1 MQSGVDPGFSEPA
14 RTKHGPRSESHTKSF
29 DLERKSRLTRR
40 ILFKQLCDTLRLLAS
55 RDVHAYNPLINI
67 FMNDSLNTERMTT
80 PEKKHD
86 LLSELIRFAL
96 ITLFIVLPIRIYIAQ
111 PFIVSGSSMD
121 PTFKDGEYLII
132 DEISYRFQDPERGD
146 VIVFRYPQDT
156 TKFFI
161 KRIIGLPGETVNIKD
176 STITIEGTSDTSTF
190 TLDETYLS
198 HPTWSTSRIKLGDEE
213 YFVMG
218 DNRPASSDS
227 RIWGALDEDLIIGR
241 ALVRLLPAKRI
252 GIFPGE
258 HTYSEANVAT
268 TQ

>member
-1 MQSGVDPGFSEPA
+1 
-14 RTKHGPRSESHTKSF
+14 
-29 DLERKSRLTRR
+29 
-40 ILFKQLCDTLRLLAS
+40 
-55 RDVHAYNPLINI
+55 
-67 FMNDSLNTERMTT
+67 MNDSLNTERMTT

-132 DEISYRFQDPERGD
+132 DEISYRFQEPERGD
-146 VIVFRYPQDT
+146 VVVFRYPQDT

-161 KRIIGLPGETVNIKD
+161 KRIIGLPGETVDVKD
-176 STITIEGTSDTSTF
+176 SIVTIEGVDGTSSF
-190 TLDETYLS
+190 ELDEAYLS

-227 RIWGALDEDLIIGR
+227 RIWGALDENLIIGR
-241 ALVRLLPAKRI
+241 VLTRLLPVKRI
-252 GIFPGE
+252 GLFPGE
-258 HTYSEANVAT
+258 HIYPDAT
-268 TQ
+268 VETAQ

>member
-1 MQSGVDPGFSEPA
+1 MS
-14 RTKHGPRSESHTKSF
+14 
-29 DLERKSRLTRR
+29 
-40 ILFKQLCDTLRLLAS
+40 
-55 RDVHAYNPLINI
+55 
-67 FMNDSLNTERMTT
+67 DSPNTERMS
-80 PEKKHD
+80 PGEKKHD

-132 DEISYRFQDPERGD
+132 DEISYRFETPDRGD

-156 TKFFI
+156 TTFFI
-161 KRIIGLPGETVNIKD
+161 KRIIGLPGETVDIRD
-176 STITIEGTSDTSTF
+176 STVMIEGADGTSTF

-198 HPTWSTSRIKLGDEE
+198 HPTWSVSRIKLGDGE
-213 YFVMG
+213 YFVMV

-227 RIWGALDEDLIIGR
+227 RVWGPLNEDLIIGR

-252 GIFPGE
+252 DLFPGAHVYAE
-258 HTYSEANVAT
+258 FNAPSANEESAR
-268 TQ
+268 

>member
-1 MQSGVDPGFSEPA
+1 
-14 RTKHGPRSESHTKSF
+14 
-29 DLERKSRLTRR
+29 
-40 ILFKQLCDTLRLLAS
+40 
-55 RDVHAYNPLINI
+55 
-67 FMNDSLNTERMTT
+67 MNDSLNTERMTT

-132 DEISYRFQDPERGD
+132 DEISYRFENPERGD

-161 KRIIGLPGETVNIKD
+161 KRIIGLPGETVDIKD
-176 STITIEGTSDTSTF
+176 STVTIEDAEGTTTSF
-190 TLDETYLS
+190 ELDESYLS
-198 HPTWSTSRIKLGDEE
+198 HPTWSVSRIKLTDEE

-227 RIWGALDEDLIIGR
+227 RIWGPLNEDLIIGR
-241 ALVRLLPAKRI
+241 VFTRLLPVKRV

-258 HTYSEANVAT
+258 HTYADT
-268 TQ
+268 TTEETTTVQ

>member
-1 MQSGVDPGFSEPA
+1 
-14 RTKHGPRSESHTKSF
+14 
-29 DLERKSRLTRR
+29 
-40 ILFKQLCDTLRLLAS
+40 
-55 RDVHAYNPLINI
+55 
-67 FMNDSLNTERMTT
+67 MNDSLNTERMTT

-132 DEISYRFQDPERGD
+132 DEISYRFENPDRGD

-176 STITIEGTSDTSTF
+176 STITIEEANGTSTSF
-190 TLDETYLS
+190 TLDESYLS
-198 HPTWSTSRIKLGDEE
+198 HPTWSTTRIKLSDEE

-227 RIWGALDEDLIIGR
+227 RIWGPLDEDLIIGR
-241 ALVRLLPAKRI
+241 VFTRLLPVKRL

-258 HTYSEANVAT
+258 HTYEERVYVNGVPEAAAAT
-268 TQ
+268 N

>member
-1 MQSGVDPGFSEPA
+1 MS
-14 RTKHGPRSESHTKSF
+14 
-29 DLERKSRLTRR
+29 DL
-40 ILFKQLCDTLRLLAS
+40 
-55 RDVHAYNPLINI
+55 P
-67 FMNDSLNTERMTT
+67 NTERMTSG
-80 PEKKHD
+80 EKKHD

-132 DEISYRFQDPERGD
+132 DEISYRFDAPDRGD

-156 TKFFI
+156 TTFFI
-161 KRIIGLPGETVNIKD
+161 KRIIGLPGETVDIKD
-176 STITIEGTSDTSTF
+176 STVTIEGVDGTSTF
-190 TLDETYLS
+190 TLDESYLS
-198 HPTWSTSRIKLGDEE
+198 HPTWSVSRIKLSDEE

-227 RIWGALDEDLIIGR
+227 RIWGPLNKDLIIGR

-252 GIFPGE
+252 DLFPGE
-258 HTYSEANVAT
+258 HIYPDTTISTSEESL
-268 TQ
+268 